1 MKDAQEK
8 FENTVIG
15 TIKTIMRGHD
25 FEVDIQPVGQNQLET
40 ILGKSNAG
48 NFKIVFDRNKIYVN
62 ANGKE
67 ITFND
72 VWSKNFIKIN
82 SEIKNQCYGY
92 RNNHYYRNDKGEWV
106 KMPKKTGFLARM
118 FGKKN
123 SK

>member
-1 MKDAQEK
+1 MNAQEK

-15 TIKTIMRGHD
+15 TIKTIMRGRD

-82 SEIKNQCYGY
+82 GEIKNQCYGF
-92 RNNHYYRNDKGEWV
+92 RNTHYYHNDKGEWIR
-106 KMPKKTGFLARM
+106 MPEKRGLFARI
-118 FGKKN
+118 FGRKN